1 MKISD
6 RTRTAIRPDGTRI
19 PVIDGK
25 FSFLIEPTKEDIEN
39 AIKGDHTECMYA
51 RACRRLYNCELVWI
65 TRTLAYVE
73 LNNKK
78 GEPELR
84 RFILKDPARNQV
96 KGFDKGDYATP
107 EAVIFA
113 QPLGCYSLDAKRY
126 TEARRRVRAKNK
138 KKSAYIKGESK
149 GGGNSHRLI
158 PLANALRN
166 PASGMFHFNKIDK

>member
-1 MKISD
+1 MKIYD
-6 RTRTAIRPDGTRI
+6 KTRTAIRPDGTRI

-25 FSFLIEPTKEDIEN
+25 FSFLIQPTKEDIKN
-39 AIKGDHTECMYA
+39 GVPGDHTECMYA

-65 TRTLAYVE
+65 TRTLAYLE

-84 RFILKDPARNQV
+84 RFILKDPARSQV
-96 KGFDKGDYATP
+96 KGFDKGEVDTP

-113 QPLGCYSLDAKRY
+113 EPKGAFSLDAKRE
-126 TEARRRVRAKNK
+126 TEARRRVRSKSK

-149 GGGNSHRLI
+149 GGENSHRLE
-158 PLANALRN
+158 PLASALRN

>member
-6 RTRTAIRPDGTRI
+6 KTRTAIKPDGTRI

-39 AIKGDHTECMYA
+39 AVKGDHTQCMYA
-51 RACRRLYNCELVWI
+51 CACRRLYHSGLVWI

-73 LNNKK
+73 LKNKK

-84 RFILKDPARNQV
+84 RFILKDPARHQV
-96 KGFDKGDYATP
+96 KGFDKGEYATE

-113 QPLGCYSLDAKRY
+113 RPEGAYRLDAIAAESRQRSRK
-126 TEARRRVRAKNK
+126 ARRDKKSKV
-138 KKSAYIKGESK
+138 KKSAYVKGEAAGS
-149 GGGNSHRLI
+149 GSHHLE
-158 PLANALRN
+158 PLAGALRD
-166 PASGMFHFNKIDK
+166 PASGMFHFQ